1 MVFTGKESGWGSGRF
16 VKDANNFFGVQAPS
30 DTPDDLVVF
39 SKNANKV
46 TGKPAK
52 LWKYDSFKSSAEDA
66 FKRRPY
72 LRDATDPAE
81 FARRLQVI
89 GKFGILMDT
98 GQPTPGYQRQMVKTI
113 KSVKNYLDT
122 GH

>member
-1 MVFTGKESGWGSGRF
+1 MVLPEKNPVGGGGRF
-16 VKDANNFFGVQAPS
+16 AKEANNFFGVQAPS

-39 SKNANKV
+39 SKKANEI

-72 LRDATDPAE
+72 LRGATDPAE

-89 GKFGILMDT
+89 GKFGIIMDT
-98 GQPTPGYQRQMVKTI
+98 GKPTPGYQRQMVQTI